1 MKYSIPTMMNRKNSY
16 LETNLLFHSMYAYD
30 YNNGDQKDNLSVVDY
45 YCTEVVDG
53 LMLPSN
59 RYGTPLAIALETH
72 LFKSALYILENLQR
86 FGISLDRVLI
96 DDDLKDV
103 NLAQEYDFA
112 LSYFSTQEEQRKVD
126 MISKFFGEER
136 GKEEQEFLRQEL
148 EAFEKVDKIVEQYK
162 EKIAKRK
169 SRI

>member
-1 MKYSIPTMMNRKNSY
+1 
-16 LETNLLFHSMYAYD
+16 
-30 YNNGDQKDNLSVVDY
+30 
-45 YCTEVVDG
+45 
-53 LMLPSN
+53 
-59 RYGTPLAIALETH
+59 
-72 LFKSALYILENLQR
+72 
-86 FGISLDRVLI
+86 
-96 DDDLKDV
+96 
-103 NLAQEYDFA
+103 
-112 LSYFSTQEEQRKVD
+112 